1 MPLLKSGIAANDRLV
16 TFGEPDESG
25 GEQAMTELWD
35 EAEISLR

>member
-1 MPLLKSGIAANDRLV
+1 MPLLKVVLRPMTALV

-35 EAEISLR
+35 EEEISLR